1 MNPYALEEACELYR
15 KAWLH
20 EVAIYVALMLISGTI
35 GYCFGVTSC
44 S

>member
-1 MNPYALEEACELYR
+1 MNPYEFEEACEAYR

-35 GYCFGVTSC
+35 GYFFGAASC
-44 S
+44 L

>member
-1 MNPYALEEACELYR
+1 MNPYILEEACEAYR
-15 KAWLH
+15 KQWLH

-44 S
+44 